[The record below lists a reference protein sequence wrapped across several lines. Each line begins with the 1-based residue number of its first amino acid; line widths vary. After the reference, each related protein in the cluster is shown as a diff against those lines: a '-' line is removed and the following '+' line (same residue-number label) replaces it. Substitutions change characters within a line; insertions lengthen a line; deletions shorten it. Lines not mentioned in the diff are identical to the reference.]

1 MKLNFENVLS
11 VYNILNAKAI
21 VCRINVETSKMGN
34 NCRCLNNQQW
44 KIFDNGLQSLV
55 ADFGDHWDDK
65 EQQEFLLYEDIKV
78 IVKKWNVSLKALS
91 EIFADN
97 LLNAGNVKLALDCCI
112 TRNPKRTIDDARKNP
127 LEYEPE
133 YVGMSSDDKYGK
145 PIPCVPYTP
154 SPKKSVNIIDKTT
167 DNELLDHDLSEDIY
181 LPKPLRKSSDDDAD
195 QEMHSPPEYKPA
207 PIKSDDNQLS
217 TKCFEN
223 ENLKPNVTYSE
234 LCSKSKEEALKSLE
248 YTPTS
253 QSESNAKLKP
263 VPKYIPTPIPTQ
275 YSTKTKGMKVNK
287 RKLTKK
293 LFSELR
299 FSQEKRDLT
308 SIKKKISQ
316 NKESCELAKEANV
329 CKENIPVINNT
340 KENKNTLTAA
350 LPKQQEYEDD
360 AEDNLVAK
368 EANSNKSTIIV
379 DNAFLRRSKRSPIKP
394 KRLIEEQI
402 EEKKKLKTPKIS
414 ARNKELF
421 GSDDDDDDDDDADQ
435 LNSLNKDSEK
445 CYTPG
450 SSLQKKRKLHQSTDC
465 EREKRDI
472 RNWLSKNRPTSSSSK
487 SVFSK
492 HAKLS
497 TKTRMEE
504 SNEDKIEIGTT
515 PTKEE
520 IKERLEQHRLEKEHQ
535 LKIKKIL
542 QEMKP
547 ISPKKVEY
555 LSLQKLS
562 VSELLDTFDEHKS
575 KLDKIYEIYQR
586 KSYVKSHQGIDHCFV
601 MDLIDPKLQT
611 KMLEKVSK
619 VYKSKH
625 NTAHVTLFANAILPE
640 WILNIFMNKYSLDR
654 EEAIEQVRA
663 QDAYKLHVQDES
675 DTSFL

>member
-11 VYNILNAKAI
+11 VYNTLNAKAI

-34 NCRCLNNQQW
+34 NCRCLNNEQW
-44 KIFDNGLQSLV
+44 KIFDNGLQSLLT
-55 ADFGDHWDDK
+55 DFGDHWNDK
-65 EQQEFLLYEDIKV
+65 EQQEFHLYEDIKV
-78 IVKKWNVSLKALS
+78 IVKKWNVCSEALS
-91 EIFADN
+91 EIFAEN

-112 TRNPKRTIDDARKNP
+112 TRNPKRAIDDARKNP

-133 YVGMSSDDKYGK
+133 YVCMNSDDKYGK
-145 PIPCVPYTP
+145 SIPCVPYTP
-154 SPKKSVNIIDKTT
+154 SPKKRANIVDKTI

-181 LPKPLRKSSDDDAD
+181 LPKPLRKSSNDNAT

-207 PIKSDDNQLS
+207 PIKCEDNQLS
-217 TKCFEN
+217 TKCFGN
-223 ENLKPNVTYSE
+223 ENVKTNVMYND
-234 LCSKSKEEALKSLE
+234 LCSKSKEESLKSLE

-253 QSESNAKLKP
+253 QNESNTKLKP
-263 VPKYIPTPIPTQ
+263 VPKYVPTPIPTP
-275 YSTKTKGMKVNK
+275 YSAK
-287 RKLTKK
+287 RKGVKEKK
-293 LFSELR
+293 
-299 FSQEKRDLT
+299 DLT
-308 SIKKKISQ
+308 SNKKKINQ
-316 NKESCELAKEANV
+316 NKESSELANEANV
-329 CKENIPVINNT
+329 CKENIPVINNA
-340 KENKNTLTAA
+340 KENKNTM
-350 LPKQQEYEDD
+350 PKQQEYEDD
-360 AEDNLVAK
+360 TEDNVGTVIKSK
-368 EANSNKSTIIV
+368 EANSNKSTTIV

-402 EEKKKLKTPKIS
+402 EENKKLKTPKIS

-421 GSDDDDDDDDDADQ
+421 GSDDDDDDADQ
-435 LNSLNKDSEK
+435 SNSLSEDRNVYNSEN
-445 CYTPG
+445 CCSPG

-472 RNWLSKNRPTSSSSK
+472 RNWLSKNRPMPSTSK
-487 SVFSK
+487 SVFPK
-492 HAKLS
+492 HSKLS
-497 TKTRMEE
+497 KKTRTEE
-504 SNEDKIEIGTT
+504 SKEDRIEIGAT

-555 LSLQKLS
+555 LSLQELS
-562 VSELLDTFDEHKS
+562 VSELLDTFDQHKP

-586 KSYVKSHQGIDHCFV
+586 KSYVKNHQGIDHCFV

-625 NTAHVTLFANAILPE
+625 STAHVTLFANAILPE

-654 EEAIEQVRA
+654 EQAIEQSH
-663 QDAYKLHVQDES
+663 L
-675 DTSFL
+675 